1 MARNSCIVV
10 GGGIAGVMTA
20 LSMQRRGEQVTLI
33 DRWEPGH
40 PRAASCDHNRVI
52 RAISGRDEFY
62 TRWVRQARDMW
73 LELQAESGQNLM
85 YECGALILATEGHC
99 DWEDATSDT
108 FDRVGV
114 PYYKFGPDEVHARFP
129 QFKVDEIK
137 YALFEPEAG
146 LLMAHRCV
154 LTALDL
160 FKRAGGVVKRGLVTT
175 DSQERPMLDG
185 KQLQADVIVIA
196 TGAWMAEMF
205 PRTIKPISTI
215 MGINVLYTST
225 PDGSD
230 AFDMENMPC
239 WIDHGQGSFG
249 IPSSEGSGVKA
260 AVVIPNTPIDIN
272 NDERLIEKAS
282 LTKTR
287 QYIRHRLPGLEGQRV
302 VDSKFNQVILTP
314 DTHFIVDWHPEHE
327 NVLLAGGCSGHL
339 FKHGPVF
346 GDFTAG
352 VALGE
357 YGTAD
362 RFKIANR
369 KKLSPKE
376 SPSGR

>member
-1 MARNSCIVV
+1 MMRAKITVV
-10 GGGIAGVMTA
+10 GGGIAGSMTA
-20 LSMQRRGEQVTLI
+20 LHLQEKGADVTLI

-40 PRAASCDHNRVI
+40 ARAASTDYNRVI

-62 TRWVRQARDMW
+62 TRWARDSRARW
-73 LELQAESGQNLM
+73 LELQAETGQNLM

-114 PYYKFGPDEVHARFP
+114 PYYRFTPDEIRARFP
-129 QFKVDEIK
+129 QFKVDEIS

-154 LTALDL
+154 IATMDL
-160 FKRAGGVVKRGLVTT
+160 FRKRGGTVKRGTVTT

-185 KQLQADVIVIA
+185 RPLEADVIVIA

-205 PRTIKPISTI
+205 PRTIKPISAI

-230 AFDMENMPC
+230 QFDMENMPC

-272 NDERLIEKAS
+272 NDERLIERQS
-282 LTKTR
+282 LNKTR
-287 QYIRHRLPGLEGQRV
+287 SYIQHRLPGLVGERV

-327 NVLLAGGCSGHL
+327 NVLFAGGCSGHL

-346 GDFTAG
+346 GDFVAG
-352 VALGE
+352 VALRD

-362 RFKIANR
+362 RFKVAGR
-369 KKLSPKE
+369 RKLSPKE